1 LHPSVLA
8 IGPGDVLVLATD
20 GIGGYSLDGLGLSGQ
35 PTSIAEGILARFA
48 RETDDAL
55 VLVARCLGEASWTR

>member
-1 LHPSVLA
+1 LVP

-20 GIGGYSLDGLGLSGQ
+20 GIGGYSLDGVGVVEPATQ
-35 PTSIAEGILARFA
+35 IANDILARCA

-55 VLVARCLGEASWTR
+55 VLVARCRGEASWTR